1 MLSGRR
7 WGGLVRTM
15 VAADALECLL
25 LGDEGV
31 GEAFGEGGVMAMF
44 GGDGIGGGGRRSRSV
59 ELRGCM
65 RGWNSESEEL
75 ESEAEVDGNEVSLA
89 VMPMVR
95 SMGEQSSVNH
105 AG

>member
-1 MLSGRR
+1 
-7 WGGLVRTM
+7 
-15 VAADALECLL
+15 
-25 LGDEGV
+25 
-31 GEAFGEGGVMAMF
+31 
-44 GGDGIGGGGRRSRSV
+44 
-59 ELRGCM
+59 M

-89 VMPMVR
+89 VMPMVK

>member
-1 MLSGRR
+1 MQT
-7 WGGLVRTM
+7 V

-31 GEAFGEGGVMAMF
+31 GKVFGDGGMTAMF
-44 GGDGIGGGGRRSRSV
+44 GGDGIGAGGRRSRSV

-65 RGWNSESEEL
+65 RGWNSGSEEL
-75 ESEAEVDGNEVSLA
+75 ESEVEVDGKEVSLA

-95 SMGEQSSVNH
+95 SMGEQSSVSH

>member
-1 MLSGRR
+1 MLSGGL
-7 WGGLVRTM
+7 WGGLVRTV

-31 GEAFGEGGVMAMF
+31 GKEFGEGGMTAMF
-44 GGDGIGGGGRRSRSV
+44 GGDGAGAGGRRSRSV

-65 RGWNSESEEL
+65 RGWNSGSEEL
-75 ESEAEVDGNEVSLA
+75 ESEVEVDGNEVSLA

>member
-1 MLSGRR
+1 M
-7 WGGLVRTM
+7 RTM

-95 SMGEQSSVNH
+95 SMGEQSSVSH